1 MRPSGDGWIRNRGI
15 SVQAMANS
23 EEEDVEFLRITLDD
37 PPAHHQQSASLGAA
51 QTERAIARDSRSL
64 D

>member
-1 MRPSGDGWIRNRGI
+1 
-15 SVQAMANS
+15 MANS

>member
-1 MRPSGDGWIRNRGI
+1 MDKKQRHLSSGHGK
-15 SVQAMANS
+15 S